1 MTKVDF
7 EPQPVVS
14 ACNNA
19 IRGLP
24 ASMALANQQMGA
36 RATAT
41 ARMRHR
47 YHRRS
52 GLLSSSTKF
61 IADEHEATVYIED
74 AAAPYGKYVHDGFRS
89 WAPDQFI
96 PEAIEASEEE
106 NLADIEKNLA
116 ADMRRAG
123 FSVTVS

>member
-1 MTKVDF
+1 MTRVEFDA
-7 EPQPVVS
+7 QPVVT
-14 ACNNA
+14 ACSNA
-19 IRGLP
+19 TRGLP

-52 GLLSSSTKF
+52 GLLSTATKF
-61 IADEHEATVYIED
+61 IADEHEATVYIDD
-74 AAAPYGKYVHDGFRS
+74 AAASYGKFVHDGFRS

-96 PEAIEASEEE
+96 PEAIDSSTEE
-106 NLADIEKNLA
+106 NLADLEKNLA